1 MPVRVIQR
9 NTELVLIDAPIAVGE
24 MVVTEG
30 VQSVRE
36 GSEVRIAGGEP
47 KKAADASGG

>member
-1 MPVRVIQR
+1 MIQR
-9 NTELVLIDAPIAVGE
+9 NTELVLVDAPIAAGD

-36 GSEVRIAGGEP
+36 GAEVRIAGQDQP
-47 KKAADASGG
+47 KAADASGT